1 MLDLV
6 ACNLL
11 IIDSKLGVTLS
22 NFTEPVK
29 TAFRQDVEGFHMA
42 GEAQT
47 LKKGNIAL

>member
-6 ACNLL
+6 ACNLP
-11 IIDSKLGVTLS
+11 IIDSKLDVTLS

-29 TAFRQDVEGFHMA
+29 TAFSQDVEGFHMA

-47 LKKGNIAL
+47 LKNGNIAL